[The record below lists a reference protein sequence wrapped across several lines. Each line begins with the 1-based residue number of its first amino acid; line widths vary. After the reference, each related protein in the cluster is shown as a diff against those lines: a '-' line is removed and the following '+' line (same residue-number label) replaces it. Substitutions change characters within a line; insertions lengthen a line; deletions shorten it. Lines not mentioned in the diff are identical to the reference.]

1 MINEKDSKFLRK
13 AIELSL
19 KNSHDGIHGPFGAVI
34 TLNGEIIAEG
44 WNEVL
49 KTNDPTCH
57 AEIVAIRKACKKL
70 NSWDLSGT
78 VLYSSCEPCPMCMG
92 AIYWSRISRVVFAA
106 DRKDA
111 AEAGFS
117 DDMIYEEI
125 NVPHDNRSIK
135 FIQHLQDEAVEV
147 FEKWMENPER
157 ESY

>member
-1 MINEKDSKFLRK
+1 MINEKDSIFLRK
-13 AIELSL
+13 AIRLSA

-34 TLNGEIIAEG
+34 TLNDEVIAEG

-49 KTNDPTCH
+49 QTNDPTSH
-57 AEIVAIRKACKKL
+57 AEIVAIRKACRKL

-125 NVPHDNRSIK
+125 NIPHDRRSIK
-135 FIQHLQDEAVEV
+135 FVQHLQDEAVEV
-147 FEKWMENPER
+147 FLKWMENPER
-157 ESY
+157 KIY